1 MKNNFQKINR
11 LKQAKRKS
19 LPDLHLVLNNK
30 KCKLLP
36 NASNVKNQKTY
47 NIKKMKTTL
56 KISTLEDDRE
66 SSNSKSL
73 LFKQTDNQELLEL
86 IYTNQHAFL
95 KQPKFNKNS
104 KIHILSPRNSIYSIK
119 ELENFDKINNNIDIS
134 LTSNDIS
141 QKHISF
147 NKSYD
152 GLNISC
158 DRKMRY

>member
-1 MKNNFQKINR
+1 
-11 LKQAKRKS
+11 
-19 LPDLHLVLNNK
+19 
-30 KCKLLP
+30 
-36 NASNVKNQKTY
+36 
-47 NIKKMKTTL
+47 MKTTL

-158 DRKMRY
+158 DRKKEILKKSKTLSVDPKKIKKYDDAIANKYNFSFLKIN